1 MDTPFLP
8 SLSLEKMS
16 GLLASLLGTNRVTKS
31 QHGRCGKGP
40 LRLLRILSQV
50 LNISQ
55 VGGYNKFQCL
65 PPSSQYIGLRW
76 AHSAGIP
83 EAEFLSLFCG
93 GTKIFWSLMDRG
105 WDCQPN
111 PVTCS
116 LQSQDLFTANKIMKF
131 YKSRKLKKK
140 KKSLC
145 IQLSFPGGQV
155 LNQYL
160 H

>member
-1 MDTPFLP
+1 MWPRIHDSYWPDRLDHSDINKDHIQDKSEPRSKRMDRPFLP

-16 GLLASLLGTNRVTKS
+16 GLLASLLGTNCVTKS

-55 VGGYNKFQCL
+55 VGGYSKFQCL

-83 EAEFLSLFCG
+83 EAEFFVSILWWNQNLLVPDG
-93 GTKIFWSLMDRG
+93 PRMGLPA
-105 WDCQPN
+105 QP
-111 PVTCS
+111 S
-116 LQSQDLFTANKIMKF
+116 DLQFAK
-131 YKSRKLKKK
+131 
-140 KKSLC
+140 
-145 IQLSFPGGQV
+145 PGSI
-155 LNQYL
+155 
-160 H
+160 HSE